1 MSGAAP
7 WSVKGIE
14 PRARE
19 VAKDLARRSG
29 MTLGEWLNQMI
40 MEGDEEDG
48 YVPLP
53 RRAHAAESIDRRTRR
68 RRLDDVYARGDDQL
82 ERALAAVDAL
92 TERMEAAERR
102 STLAISGVDQAV
114 SGLVR
119 RLEATEQAQAA
130 QGRRLDDIAEEL
142 REGHK
147 RLRRFEQDTGPRH
160 AEALSKI
167 EGALGK
173 LAGQFYEAEA
183 RGRDGMA
190 VLRDRLDRFERDVS
204 PDRLAEAVVSRVAA
218 RLDEAQARTSSAL
231 RHLEASFGQLDQR
244 LRGVEQR
251 AGAAAENGRLEKLAE
266 TLTRKVEESRAEM
279 LRRFDSA
286 ARDGH
291 IDKLERAVGDLAA
304 QVHASERRSAQA
316 VEAMGREVLRIA
328 ENLNRRLVAAEQ
340 GQSQALQAVESLGQD
355 LSRSLSAEIGKVAD
369 AVEQRLRRVDD
380 AHAQGLE
387 RLGAEIARIS
397 ERLSERIAQNER
409 RALEG
414 VEALSERLGRVSDK
428 MESRY
433 ERASAELAERMRQSE
448 ERTARLLEEARQ
460 TVDRQLRAR
469 REGPAVD
476 GWSDPALAPEAF
488 EEPWRDPSAAPFPAA
503 PAEAEPLESV
513 FAPPPTP
520 PAPEPVTTPVFGAA
534 APEPAPGTPFAPAP
548 DLTAGA
554 DGASAG
560 EGAFPAPPFGV
571 ADMTPAAAGL
581 GAEDLDEFSGE
592 TEFVAGAAASGERL
606 STREAI
612 AAARA
617 ATRLSSGAADKGEG
631 GFGFRLDGKSRLQQ
645 RVARQAARREGST
658 VRKALTASVTA
669 MAVVGAGTAAVLGY
683 QRLAAEGAAIPGLD
697 LGQDASAAA
706 ADGATPL
713 AAAAVSPSPMPAPAR
728 IEAEAAYAEA
738 VRKLDAGDAEGVAL
752 LSRAA
757 NLGHAAAQLR
767 LARLYETGEAGVQV
781 DAAEARAW
789 TERAAN
795 RGEPRAMHQL
805 AMYLFEG
812 VGGPA
817 DQAAAARWFRAAAD
831 RGLGDS
837 QYNLARLYELGAAGL
852 PVDAAE
858 AYRWYLIA
866 ARQGD
871 AEAEAAAQRLRAN
884 LPTTQRLRAEA
895 AAERFEAVAG

>member
-48 YVPLP
+48 YVPLS
-53 RRAHAAESIDRRTRR
+53 RRAHAAESYDRRTRR
-68 RRLDDVYARGDDQL
+68 RRLDDVYAREDEQL
-82 ERALAAVDAL
+82 DRALAAVEAL

-119 RLEATEQAQAA
+119 RLENAEQAHAA
-130 QGRRLDDIAEEL
+130 QGRRIDDIAEEL

-160 AEALSKI
+160 AEALGKI

-173 LAGQFYEAEA
+173 LAGQFYEAET
-183 RGRDGMA
+183 RGRDTMTA
-190 VLRDRLDRFERDVS
+190 LRDRMDRFERDSS
-204 PDRLAEAVVSRVAA
+204 PERMAEAVVARVAA
-218 RLDEAQARTSSAL
+218 RLDEAQTRTAHAL
-231 RHLEASFGQLDQR
+231 RHLEGSFGQLDQR

-251 AGAAAENGRLEKLAE
+251 AGAAAETGRLEQLAE

-279 LRRFDSA
+279 LQRFDSA

-304 QVHASERRSAQA
+304 HVQASERRSAQA
-316 VEAMGREVLRIA
+316 VEAMGKEVLRIA
-328 ENLNRRLVAAEQ
+328 EHLNRRVQSAEQ
-340 GQSQALQAVESLGQD
+340 GQARALQAVETLGKD
-355 LSRSLSAEIGKVAD
+355 LTRSLEAEVGKVAD
-369 AVEQRLRRVDD
+369 AIEQRLRRADE
-380 AHAQGLE
+380 AHATGLE
-387 RLGAEIARIS
+387 RLGGEIARIS

-409 RALEG
+409 RSAEG

-433 ERASAELAERMRQSE
+433 ERASAELAERMRLSE
-448 ERTARLLEEARQ
+448 ERTARLLEEARES
-460 TVDRQLRAR
+460 VDRQLQAR
-469 REGPAVD
+469 REPAGQ
-476 GWSDPALAPEAF
+476 GWADDFPGAAAEAD
-488 EEPWRDPSAAPFPAA
+488 WRDPGAAPFPAA
-503 PAEAEPLESV
+503 DPEAALDQALDV
-513 FAPPPTP
+513 FE
-520 PAPEPVTTPVFGAA
+520 PAPAPAPAPAAATVFGAPAAEA
-534 APEPAPGTPFAPAP
+534 APPSPTFEAPAP
-548 DLTAGA
+548 QAP
-554 DGASAG
+554 
-560 EGAFPAPPFGV
+560 AFQPQAF
-571 ADMTPAAAGL
+571 AAAPAAADEL
-581 GAEDLDEFSGE
+581 EDFSAE
-592 TEFVAGAAASGERL
+592 TEFVGGPTPQGERL

-617 ATRLSSGAADKGEG
+617 ATRLGAGPATADRPEG
-631 GFGFRLDGKSRLQQ
+631 GFGFRLGGKSRLQQ
-645 RVARQAARREGST
+645 RVDRQAKRETST

-683 QRLAAEGAAIPGLD
+683 QRLAAEGAAIPGFG
-697 LGQDASAAA
+697 LGQDASAEAA
-706 ADGATPL
+706 AGSAPL
-713 AAAAVSPSPMPAPAR
+713 AAAAVSPSPLPEALAG
-728 IEAEAAYAEA
+728 EAETAYAEA
-738 VRKLDAGDAEGVAL
+738 VARLDAGDAEGVAL

-767 LARLYETGEAGVQV
+767 LARLYETGEAGVAA
-781 DAAEARAW
+781 DPAEARAW
-789 TERAAN
+789 TERAAQ
-795 RGEPRAMHQL
+795 RGEPRAMHQI

-817 DQAAAARWFRAAAD
+817 DQAAAARWFRAAAE

-852 PVDAAE
+852 AADPAE

-866 ARQGD
+866 AREGD
-871 AEAEAAAQRLRAN
+871 AEAEAAARRLRAE
-884 LPTTQRLRAEA
+884 LPSTQRLRAEA
-895 AAERFEAVAG
+895 DADRFEVAAG

>member
-53 RRAHAAESIDRRTRR
+53 RRAHAAESYDRRSRR
-68 RRLDDVYARGDDQL
+68 RRLDDVYAREDEQL
-82 ERALAAVDAL
+82 DRALAAVEAL

-119 RLEATEQAQAA
+119 RLESAEQAHAV
-130 QGRRLDDIAEEL
+130 QGRRIDDIAEEL

-147 RLRRFEQDTGPRH
+147 RLRRFEQETGPRH
-160 AEALSKI
+160 AEALGKI

-183 RGRDGMA
+183 RGRDGMTA
-190 VLRDRLDRFERDVS
+190 LRDRMDRFERDSS
-204 PDRLAEAVVSRVAA
+204 PDRMAEAVVARVAS
-218 RLDEAQARTSSAL
+218 RLDEAQARTAHAL
-231 RHLEASFGQLDQR
+231 RHLEGSFGQLDQR

-251 AGAAAENGRLEKLAE
+251 AGAAAETGRLEQLAE

-279 LRRFDSA
+279 LQRFDSA

-304 QVHASERRSAQA
+304 HVQASERRSAQA
-316 VEAMGREVLRIA
+316 VEAMGKEVLRIA
-328 ENLNRRLVAAEQ
+328 ENLNRRVQSAEQ
-340 GQSQALQAVESLGQD
+340 GQTKALQAVETLGRDLTRSLG
-355 LSRSLSAEIGKVAD
+355 AEVGKVAD
-369 AVEQRLRRVDD
+369 AIEQRLRRADE
-380 AHAQGLE
+380 AHASGLE
-387 RLGAEIARIS
+387 RLGGEIARIS

-409 RALEG
+409 RSVEG

-448 ERTARLLEEARQ
+448 ERTARLLEEARES
-460 TVDRQLRAR
+460 VDRQLQTR
-469 REGPAVD
+469 REPAA
-476 GWSDPALAPEAF
+476 GAWADPDFPGEAF
-488 EEPWRDPSAAPFPAA
+488 EADWRDPAAAPFPAA
-503 PAEAEPLESV
+503 AAGAEALAEPLDEV
-513 FAPPPTP
+513 FAAPAAPTVFGPPAAEAPPPTP
-520 PAPEPVTTPVFGAA
+520 TFEAPAFEAPAFQPQAFAAPPASADELDDFSAETDFVGGPAPQ
-534 APEPAPGTPFAPAP
+534 
-548 DLTAGA
+548 
-554 DGASAG
+554 
-560 EGAFPAPPFGV
+560 
-571 ADMTPAAAGL
+571 
-581 GAEDLDEFSGE
+581 
-592 TEFVAGAAASGERL
+592 GERL
-606 STREAI
+606 TTREAI

-617 ATRLSSGAADKGEG
+617 ATRLGAGPATADKPEG
-631 GFGFRLDGKSRLQQ
+631 GFGFRLGGKSRLQQ
-645 RVARQAARREGST
+645 RVDRQAKRETST

-683 QRLAAEGAAIPGLD
+683 QRLAAEGAAIPGFG
-697 LGQDASAAA
+697 LGQDASAEAA
-706 ADGATPL
+706 AGTAPL
-713 AAAAVSPSPMPAPAR
+713 AAAAVSPGPLP
-728 IEAEAAYAEA
+728 EALAGEADEAYAEA
-738 VRKLDAGDAEGVAL
+738 VARLDAGDAEGVAL

-767 LARLYETGEAGVQV
+767 LARLYETGEAGVAT
-781 DAAEARAW
+781 DPGEARAW
-789 TERAAN
+789 TERAAQ
-795 RGEPRAMHQL
+795 RGEPRAMHQI

-812 VGGPA
+812 IGGPA
-817 DQAAAARWFRAAAD
+817 DQAAAARWFRAAAE

-852 PVDAAE
+852 AADPAQ

-866 ARQGD
+866 AREGD
-871 AEAEAAAQRLRAN
+871 AEAEAAARRLRAE
-884 LPTTQRLRAEA
+884 LPSTQRLRAEA
-895 AAERFEAVAG
+895 EAERFEAAAG